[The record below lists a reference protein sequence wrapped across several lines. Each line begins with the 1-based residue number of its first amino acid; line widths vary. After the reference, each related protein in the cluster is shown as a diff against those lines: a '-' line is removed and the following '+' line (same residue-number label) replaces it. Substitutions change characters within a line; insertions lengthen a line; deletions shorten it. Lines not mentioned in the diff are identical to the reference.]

1 MVPAP
6 NRDLPTLPLP
16 QSLSIKAIARRPACG
31 LQAANSPPRGREK
44 WFAPPQN
51 AVFCAIAALLSAIT
65 QNTHFAPFFAA
76 FGLLRPRRSP
86 ARSLRAARHAA
97 VCAAQ
102 PLAPRPR
109 AAALSVAAGL
119 HLVLPLLR
127 ARSPA
132 VAVPSRARPV
142 RCCPAPRPLP
152 WSLALAWF
160 RPDDVLPVTLA
171 RDRQHVKIKSN
182 LAVAP

>member
-1 MVPAP
+1 M
-6 NRDLPTLPLP
+6 
-16 QSLSIKAIARRPACG
+16 
-31 LQAANSPPRGREK
+31 
-44 WFAPPQN
+44 
-51 AVFCAIAALLSAIT
+51 
-65 QNTHFAPFFAA
+65 
-76 FGLLRPRRSP
+76 
-86 ARSLRAARHAA
+86 
-97 VCAAQ
+97 
-102 PLAPRPR
+102 
-109 AAALSVAAGL
+109 
-119 HLVLPLLR
+119 LPLLR

>member
-1 MVPAP
+1 MV
-6 NRDLPTLPLP
+6 R
-16 QSLSIKAIARRPACG
+16 S
-31 LQAANSPPRGREK
+31 AAKRGILRNCCAALRNYAK
-44 WFAPPQN
+44 HA
-51 AVFCAIAALLSAIT
+51 FCAIFRCL
-65 QNTHFAPFFAA
+65 
-76 FGLLRPRRSP
+76 GLLRPRRSP